1 MIRKK
6 RAGHQWVKPGHDG
19 VEESGPASFGIRFR
33 KDFFFWKKKKQK
45 DFY

>member
-1 MIRKK
+1 VD
-6 RAGHQWVKPGHDG
+6 GPVKPGHDG
-19 VEESGPASFGIRFR
+19 VDESKPASFGIRFR